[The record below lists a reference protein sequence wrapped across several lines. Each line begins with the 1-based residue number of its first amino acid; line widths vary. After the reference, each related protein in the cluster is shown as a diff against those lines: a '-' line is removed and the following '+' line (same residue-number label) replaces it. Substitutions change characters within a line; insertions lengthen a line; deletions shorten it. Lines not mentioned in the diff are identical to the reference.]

1 MQLAYQ
7 ICVRRIGSTNG
18 PRLCPP
24 NHPPLCST
32 LASPFVCLCK
42 RFLFAVSLLMR
53 RVINFD
59 PLLGVGLG
67 RTVRLGRPIQ
77 LSSSGHRPGKTRPST
92 IPSFNLSRGRNR
104 NPNEPL
110 TIPAFIERE
119 DPAVARSF
127 LYPNSPRSN
136 TYIPCMIDIGQSL
149 SLS

>member
-104 NPNEPL
+104 NPNELYQPL
-110 TIPAFIERE
+110 LRGRTRLQPEAFCTRATQGQI
-119 DPAVARSF
+119 
-127 LYPNSPRSN
+127 L
-136 TYIPCMIDIGQSL
+136 IPCMIDIGQSL
-149 SLS
+149 